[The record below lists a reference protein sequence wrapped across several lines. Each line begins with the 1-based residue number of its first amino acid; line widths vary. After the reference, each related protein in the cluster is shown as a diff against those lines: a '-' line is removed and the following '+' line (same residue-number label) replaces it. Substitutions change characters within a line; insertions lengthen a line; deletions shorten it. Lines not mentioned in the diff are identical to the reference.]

1 MARAAILQHKPAA
14 RSAPIQAKL
23 NVGPVG
29 DRFEQEA
36 DRVASRIGSSSTAA
50 ASPPPTISGLSV
62 QRVAAPPAPGPEKQ
76 DEDVTPPEKRAQ
88 RKAKAAPKQE
98 DRKSPSRAQRKA
110 AAAPK
115 KEEKKSAPRAQ
126 RKATPKAAPK
136 KDEKRG
142 AQRKAK
148 AAPKKEDKKSP
159 SRAQRKAAP
168 KSTKTDDKKPQ
179 KKAVAQGDR
188 TTAQVGAQGGAVP
201 ADVDSSIQRMRK
213 RPAPGLDPTT
223 RARVENAVGSDLG
236 GVRVHT
242 DAAAADAA
250 NALGARA
257 FTVGQDMFFGQ
268 GQYGT
273 QSTEGQ
279 RLIAHEA
286 AHTVQQGGGSAGAQR
301 VQRNGKGTAKGNTK
315 ATPSK
320 DAKDPAKN
328 EPIERIEGKTDG
340 RKWAID
346 FAGGKGTVEIERLEL
361 PMVAKALKGTDA
373 AVATADKGRSL
384 PVKGDNKFTLTPVP
398 TRPPGKAFEMWN
410 AGATPKVA
418 KLADDLQTQ
427 IESQKK
433 PKAAPLERDGKKV
446 YVLYGGGKS
455 AGKAKTMFIGTSK
468 DLTRHDSLVRPMIGP
483 EGGAA
488 SLAADHSLELQIGG
502 ADSYKNMML
511 LDSKFNRDVGPTI
524 TGKIK
529 TSITN
534 AINGARKELEKTGA
548 KLPKSKKLPESHLD
562 VLRTWVVVFG
572 KVTAMEFRGTQT
584 FWTRED
590 IESGAHFKFFR
601 AMGAQELINEGFK
614 FQEGVIPKEINVF
627 PSRTGGRAVAFPVSK
642 DGKKIEPPD
651 FFYRGFEVQRGAALK
666 LPTKETMNQ
675 VLASIPVRRTKRK
688 EKGSEIIVFADA
700 KLDIRHDEN
709 LGFGGYITDES
720 RTGAFGKGKV
730 TFKPLCPI
738 DFSDVQITP
747 EGDLFAVGKIMS
759 EVALLPGLQIP
770 VILRG
775 EDILLQF
782 PIPTESLN
790 FGPVHVTDA
799 ALEMG
804 VGANGFFIAG
814 VAGIAIDN
822 VGSGSLTARAE
833 KDDVILKGDFNFDL
847 TFLKPAK
854 VEASYSL
861 MKDDFHAKATLGVEK
876 GSLPGVESGQ
886 VEVSVTRETFGL
898 VGSLNLGGILSGS
911 TITVG
916 YTPEAGLLI
925 EGKDLPLPVEKLPGV
940 SDAKVTVRAQRSPDT
955 GEWSVSGGGKA
966 SLSAGGAHGT
976 LDIMFDGIAVTFTG
990 RVDVAKGPATGWVQI
1005 TGTNRAI
1012 DDEGNPIEGGPVGD
1026 LHIWG
1031 KGEATIAF
1039 GKILTGKAGIEYTP
1053 DGRVIISGEI
1063 ALPPTYDLFPK
1074 KDLSPKEP
1082 LFEVKTPDFPIW
1094 GVKVGPVGFGIFAF
1108 ADASIKLEAY
1118 VGPGQL
1124 RDTKVQATIDLDKPE
1139 EATVHGQAQ
1148 FYVPAYAGLRLD
1160 VGGGVK
1166 AQVAVAYVKGRVGLY
1181 GTLGLLVEGS
1191 FDVGVD
1197 WNPSD
1202 GFAVGAEAKI
1212 VASPKFELGVTAS
1225 ITAGVDLG
1233 LFDIDK
1239 TWGPWEKTLGEFG
1252 PNMQLGA
1259 SFPMKWSEKEGL
1271 DFDTDDIKIQKLTI
1285 DAKEIMK
1292 GAFDMLV

>member
-1 MARAAILQHKPAA
+1 
-14 RSAPIQAKL
+14 
-23 NVGPVG
+23 
-29 DRFEQEA
+29 
-36 DRVASRIGSSSTAA
+36 
-50 ASPPPTISGLSV
+50 
-62 QRVAAPPAPGPEKQ
+62 
-76 DEDVTPPEKRAQ
+76 
-88 RKAKAAPKQE
+88 
-98 DRKSPSRAQRKA
+98 
-110 AAAPK
+110 
-115 KEEKKSAPRAQ
+115 
-126 RKATPKAAPK
+126 
-136 KDEKRG
+136 
-142 AQRKAK
+142 
-148 AAPKKEDKKSP
+148 
-159 SRAQRKAAP
+159 
-168 KSTKTDDKKPQ
+168 
-179 KKAVAQGDR
+179 
-188 TTAQVGAQGGAVP
+188 
-201 ADVDSSIQRMRK
+201 
-213 RPAPGLDPTT
+213 
-223 RARVENAVGSDLG
+223 
-236 GVRVHT
+236 VHT

-301 VQRNGKGTAKGNTK
+301 VQRDKKKGTAKGTTK

-320 DAKDPAKN
+320 DAKDPVKS
-328 EPIERIEGKTDG
+328 EPVHDLEGKG
-340 RKWAID
+340 WAID
-346 FAGGKGTVEIERLEL
+346 FDGNKGTIEVAKLEL
-361 PMVAKALKGTDA
+361 PLVADALKGTDPLIA
-373 AVATADKGRSL
+373 APDGKRSL
-384 PVKGDNKFTLTPVP
+384 PKGKDFILEPVP
-398 TRPPGKAFEMWN
+398 ARDSGKAFMTWVE
-410 AGATPKVA
+410 GATPKV
-418 KLADDLQTQ
+418 KKKKKDLVDQ
-427 IESQKK
+427 IEAQKR
-433 PKAAPLERDGKKV
+433 PAAAALTRQGKNV
-446 YVLYGGGKS
+446 YVLYGGGAT
-455 AGKAKTMFIGTSK
+455 AGKADTMFIGTPEE
-468 DLTRHDSLVRPMIGP
+468 LVEHDSLVRPMIGP
-483 EGGAA
+483 KGGAA
-488 SLAADHSLELQIGG
+488 LLDADHSLELQLGG
-502 ADSYKNMML
+502 LDGYDNMML
-511 LDSKFNRDVGPTI
+511 LESRFNRDVGPAI
-524 TGKIK
+524 TGKIR
-529 TSITN
+529 TSVSN
-534 AINGARKELEKTGA
+534 ALSEAKAKLAKTGA
-548 KLPKSKKLPESHLD
+548 KPPKKLPKDEREALKGW
-562 VLRTWVVVFG
+562 TIVFRE
-572 KVTAMEFRGTQT
+572 VTKMTYRNTKT
-584 FWTRED
+584 LWTRTQ
-590 IESGAHFKFFR
+590 IENGEHFQYFK
-601 AMGAQELINEGFK
+601 AMGDKQLMDEGFK
-614 FQEGVIPKEINVF
+614 LRKSGAVPKHINVF
-627 PSRTGGRAVAFPVSK
+627 PRKNGGYRVSFPVSK
-642 DGKKIEPPD
+642 GGKTLDPPD
-651 FFYRGFEVQRGAALK
+651 YFYRGFTVIKGVSFK
-666 LPTKETMNQ
+666 PPTDETKNHDMAEIKVEWQKKNKK
-675 VLASIPVRRTKRK
+675 TKIL
-688 EKGSEIIVFADA
+688 ESGTTI
-700 KLDIRHDEN
+700 LTIRHDEN

-720 RTGAFGKGKV
+720 RTGAFKGV
-730 TFKPLCPI
+730 IFKPLCPI
-738 DFSDVQITP
+738 EFSDVQITDDG
-747 EGDLFAVGKIMS
+747 ELFAAGKIMS
-759 EVALLPGLQIP
+759 SVALLSGLQIP
-770 VILRG
+770 IILRG

-804 VGANGFFIAG
+804 VGAKGFFIAG
-814 VAGIAIDN
+814 AAGIAIDN
-822 VGSGSLTARAE
+822 VGSGSLTARGE
-833 KDDVILKGDFNFDL
+833 GDDVILKGDFNFDL

-854 VEASYSL
+854 VEATYSL
-861 MKDDFHAKATLGVEK
+861 AKDDFSAKATLGVEK
-876 GSLPGVESGQ
+876 GALPGVESGQ

-898 VGSLNLGGILSGS
+898 VGSLKLGGILAGS
-911 TITVG
+911 TITIG

-990 RVDVAKGPATGWVQI
+990 RVDVAKGPATGWLQI
-1005 TGTNRAI
+1005 SGTNRAI

-1252 PNMQLGA
+1252 PSMQLGA

-1271 DFDTDDIKIQKLTI
+1271 DFDTDDIKIQKPTI